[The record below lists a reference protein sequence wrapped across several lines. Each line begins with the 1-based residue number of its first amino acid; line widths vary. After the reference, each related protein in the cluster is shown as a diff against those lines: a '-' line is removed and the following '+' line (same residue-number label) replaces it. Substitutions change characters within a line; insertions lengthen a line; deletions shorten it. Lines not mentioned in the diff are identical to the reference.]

1 MFFVTE
7 AQCLRHPHPV
17 QGDSCLIER
26 DHHMIDIF
34 AGFATAIVNIFST
47 GITAFVDAVAG
58 IFV

>member
-1 MFFVTE
+1 
-7 AQCLRHPHPV
+7 
-17 QGDSCLIER
+17 
-26 DHHMIDIF
+26 MIDIF